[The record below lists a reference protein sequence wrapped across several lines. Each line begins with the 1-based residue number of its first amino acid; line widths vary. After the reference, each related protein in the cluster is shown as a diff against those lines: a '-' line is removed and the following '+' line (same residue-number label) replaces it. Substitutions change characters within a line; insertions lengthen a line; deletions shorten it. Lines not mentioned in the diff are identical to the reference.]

1 MAHMMNL
8 KIGSHTGKIGR
19 LPREIR
25 NELGQALYQGV
36 PAVRLVAWLNTLPE
50 VQAILAS
57 DFGGQPINNQNLSK
71 WKVRGYPDWLQEQA
85 FMQGMR
91 QFSAKQFEAMNQ
103 SSASPTALTPNQP
116 ES

>member
-1 MAHMMNL
+1 MMNL

-25 NELGQALYQGV
+25 NQLGQALHHGV
-36 PAVRLVAWLNTLPE
+36 PAVRLVAWLNSLPE
-50 VQAILAS
+50 VQAILAR

-91 QFSAKQFEAMNQ
+91 QFSAKQFEAMNPEA
-103 SSASPTALTPNQP
+103 ASQTPLTPNHP
-116 ES
+116 KS